1 MQKIFI
7 VEDEDHIRKMIS
19 YALAMAGFEA
29 EGFMDGEAFWQALEA
44 HWPSLILLDIMLPG
58 EDGLSILK
66 RLRQSE
72 KYAKI
77 PVILLTAKGTEYDR
91 INGLDLGADDYIT
104 KPFSVME
111 AISRIKA
118 VLRRSGQEPRQTAEI
133 QINGLRLHKDRR
145 TVHAGDREITLTYK
159 EFELLQY
166 LMVNEDIVLSRD
178 KLLEQIWGFDYN
190 GESRTVD
197 MHIKSLRQ
205 KLGDSGSIIKTV
217 RNIGYKASGGSEVK
231 S

>member
-7 VEDEDHIRKMIS
+7 VEDEDHIRKMVS

-29 EGFMDGEAFWQALEA
+29 QDFMDGEDFWQGLET
-44 HWPSLILLDIMLPG
+44 HWPALILLDIMLPG

-118 VLRRSGQEPRQTAEI
+118 VLRRSGREPRQTAEI
-133 QINGLRLHKDRR
+133 QIAGIRLHKDKR
-145 TVHAGDREITLTYK
+145 TVYAGDREIGLTYK

-205 KLGDSGSIIKTV
+205 KLGDSGRIIKTV

-231 S
+231 N